1 MSASSRLRVLGL
13 LLLVARPHGAWAQ
26 TATDTL
32 PPEVTSSTVAQGKD
46 LFAGEGLCMACHG
59 ADAKGALGP
68 DLTDRTWLHGTGKFS
83 EIIARI
89 LEGVSSEQSKLG
101 QIMPPKGG
109 SGLTDQQVRL
119 VAAYVWS
126 LSHRPGKK

>member
-1 MSASSRLRVLGL
+1 MAWRSRLLMVGF
-13 LLLVARPHGAWAQ
+13 LLLVGRPRQVRAQ
-26 TATDTL
+26 AATDTL
-32 PPEVTSSTVAQGKD
+32 PPEVTPSAVASGKD

-68 DLTDRTWLHGTGKFS
+68 DLTDRVWLHGKGTFG
-83 EIIARI
+83 EIVARI

-101 QIMPPKGG
+101 QIMPPRGG

-126 LSHRPGKK
+126 LSHRPGQK